1 MINREMMEKQ
11 NQNFLVAMQNNSPM
25 VLIDS
30 MNGRIEL
37 VGRWISNNPEKLYN
51 QMIAKLESMDWTTE
65 TITVTVQLEYFATKA
80 SRLLLDFLRR
90 AADLQL
96 SGTRN
101 VTIKWYYE
109 VGDDTLFEEA
119 QDFNELVE
127 VEFEIIG
134 LSTVDYDNQLG
145 KASALN

>member
-1 MINREMMEKQ
+1 M
-11 NQNFLVAMQNNSPM
+11 
-25 VLIDS
+25 
-30 MNGRIEL
+30 
-37 VGRWISNNPEKLYN
+37 
-51 QMIAKLESMDWTTE
+51 
-65 TITVTVQLEYFATKA
+65 QLEYFATKA

-101 VTIKWYYE
+101 VALSGTTRK
-109 VGDDTLFEEA
+109 DDTLFEEA

-127 VEFEIIG
+127 VEFEIIS

-145 KASALN
+145 KASTLN

>member
-1 MINREMMEKQ
+1 MMEKQ

-37 VGRWISNNPEKLYN
+37 VGRWISNNPEELYN

-109 VGDDTLFEEA
+109 EGDDTLFEEA
-119 QDFNELVE
+119 QDFYELVE
-127 VEFEIIG
+127 VEFEIIS
-134 LSTVDYDNQLG
+134 LSTADYDNQMG